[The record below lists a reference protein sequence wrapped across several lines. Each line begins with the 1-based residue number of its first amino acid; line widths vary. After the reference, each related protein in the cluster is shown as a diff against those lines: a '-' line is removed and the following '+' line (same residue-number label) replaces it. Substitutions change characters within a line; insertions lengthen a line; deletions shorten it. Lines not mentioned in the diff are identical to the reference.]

1 MVNRFMKSYAFCS
14 FFFKVLFSSSSIIF
28 SRFSRSISSNMAVPL
43 SLGSTR
49 RYFSYCCIACSFTK
63 SASVC
68 TSSALS
74 DFLFSKF
81 RTCSSRFCSI
91 YRNPVLCPCQSALS
105 PNPLLPVPFPAGFS
119 LLSPHFPLKSA
130 VGIAGCLVGFQYQ
143 TLVCYY
149 IFLTGNL
156 LLQFFYF
163 CFPHFLLIFVNRQ
176 MLFMRSLLQPFHLVS
191 FHNLC
196 KTLFLTL
203 HPAFPLG
210 VKPPHPD
217 KSLCLQRSF

>member
-81 RTCSSRFCSI
+81 R
-91 YRNPVLCPCQSALS
+91 PVLQGFVVFIGILCFVLV
-105 PNPLLPVPFPAGFS
+105 NLHFLPTLF
-119 LLSPHFPLKSA
+119 
-130 VGIAGCLVGFQYQ
+130 CLFR
-143 TLVCYY
+143 
-149 IFLTGNL
+149 FLPDFL
-156 LLQFFYF
+156 YS
-163 CFPHFLLIFVNRQ
+163 LLIF
-176 MLFMRSLLQPFHLVS
+176 L
-191 FHNLC
+191 
-196 KTLFLTL
+196 
-203 HPAFPLG
+203 
-210 VKPPHPD
+210 
-217 KSLCLQRSF
+217 

>member
-130 VGIAGCLVGFQYQ
+130 VEIAGLSRWFP
-143 TLVCYY
+143 
-149 IFLTGNL
+149 ISNSSL
-156 LLQFFYF
+156 LLYLSDWKS
-163 CFPHFLLIFVNRQ
+163 PAPVLLLSAFSSHIRKPTNA
-176 MLFMRSLLQPFHLVS
+176 FH
-191 FHNLC
+191 
-196 KTLFLTL
+196 
-203 HPAFPLG
+203 AFPFAAIPFG
-210 VKPPHPD
+210 IVP
-217 KSLCLQRSF
+217 

>member
-1 MVNRFMKSYAFCS
+1 MLFAV
-14 FFFKVLFSSSSIIF
+14 FSSKFYSHPPVSYF
-28 SRFSRSISSNMAVPL
+28 PASAAASHQTWRFLSRLAQPAGISHIA
-43 SLGSTR
+43 
-49 RYFSYCCIACSFTK
+49 CIACSFTK

-130 VGIAGCLVGFQYQ
+130 VGIAGLSRWFP
-143 TLVCYY
+143 
-149 IFLTGNL
+149 ISNSSL
-156 LLQFFYF
+156 LLYLSDWKS
-163 CFPHFLLIFVNRQ
+163 PAPVLL
-176 MLFMRSLLQPFHLVS
+176 LLLSAFSSHIRKPTNAFH
-191 FHNLC
+191 
-196 KTLFLTL
+196 
-203 HPAFPLG
+203 AFPFAAIPFG
-210 VKPPHPD
+210 IVP
-217 KSLCLQRSF
+217 

>member
-130 VGIAGCLVGFQYQ
+130 VGIAGLSRWFP
-143 TLVCYY
+143 
-149 IFLTGNL
+149 ISNSSL
-156 LLQFFYF
+156 LLYLSDWKS
-163 CFPHFLLIFVNRQ
+163 PAPVLL
-176 MLFMRSLLQPFHLVS
+176 LLLS
-191 FHNLC
+191 
-196 KTLFLTL
+196 
-203 HPAFPLG
+203 AFSSHIR
-210 VKPPHPD
+210 KPTNVP
-217 KSLCLQRSF
+217 

>member
-49 RYFSYCCIACSFTK
+49 RYFSYCWIACSFTK

-130 VGIAGCLVGFQYQ
+130 VGIAGLSRWFP
-143 TLVCYY
+143 
-149 IFLTGNL
+149 ISNSSL
-156 LLQFFYF
+156 LLYLSDWKS
-163 CFPHFLLIFVNRQ
+163 PAPVLL
-176 MLFMRSLLQPFHLVS
+176 LLLSAFSSHIRKPTNAFH
-191 FHNLC
+191 
-196 KTLFLTL
+196 
-203 HPAFPLG
+203 AFPFAAIPFG
-210 VKPPHPD
+210 IVP
-217 KSLCLQRSF
+217 